1 MASGSGNS
9 GKIVA
14 GCSCLSMVLF
24 LAIILFIQ
32 FGYAALATAVPD
44 VAQYGA
50 AAIGPLGIVSNICC
64 CLSGVGMVVGIA
76 MLLMGGKGE
85 EEF

>member
-1 MASGSGNS
+1 MATGSGNS

-24 LAIILFIQ
+24 LTIILFIQ
-32 FGYAALATAVPD
+32 FGYAALVNTVPD

-50 AAIGPLGIVSNICC
+50 IIAGPVAWVSDACC

-76 MLLMGGKGE
+76 MQLMGGKGE
-85 EEF
+85 EEI